1 MWACETAREFIGS
14 SQAFLGAGM
23 LALADVIE
31 SLKSI

>member
-1 MWACETAREFIGS
+1 MWACEAVCEFSSS

-23 LALADVIE
+23 LALAAVVE